1 MRYIFVLIFL
11 LTAVLSADINTKK
24 GSEIEKYEVS
34 EIEDF
39 QARKGMQKWLNR
51 DFGLKPHKV
60 NYILPFSYR
69 EGEYKSF
76 VATDE
81 YRNIEAELQVS
92 LKLYLGTGLFG
103 LNESYYLAYSH
114 QAFWQIY
121 SDSSPFRET
130 NYNPEGFVEFPIL
143 SKDSIFNMK
152 SIKLGLA
159 HTSNGQGSNE
169 NATYSSPAD
178 DPGNRS
184 RSLNY
189 MYSEFAFQHETLLT
203 EFRLF
208 SPFPGTADDID
219 NPDIVD
225 YLGYTSLKFNYFTGR
240 HMFTLMGRGNFTTG
254 YGAVESTY
262 SYPLIDDAY
271 FYVKIF
277 SGYGE
282 SLIDY
287 NNFITKFSVGF
298 SFSR

>member
-1 MRYIFVLIFL
+1 MKYILILFFTYASL
-11 LTAVLSADINTKK
+11 FAIDINTQK
-24 GSEIEKYEVS
+24 GEEFDKYDVS
-34 EIEDF
+34 DIED
-39 QARKGMQKWLNR
+39 AEAKKGMQKWLNR

-60 NYILPFSYR
+60 NYILPFAYR
-69 EGEYKSF
+69 EGEYKSY

-81 YRNIEAELQVS
+81 YTNIEAELQVS

-103 LNESYYLAYSH
+103 LNENYYLAYSH

-130 NYNPEGFVEFPIL
+130 NYNPEGFVEIPVID
-143 SKDSIFNMK
+143 KDSPFNMK
-152 SIKLGLA
+152 SIKFGLA
-159 HTSNGQGSNE
+159 HTSNGQGSNA
-169 NATYSSPAD
+169 NATYASPAD

-189 MYSEFAFQHETLLT
+189 MYTEVAFQHETLLT

-225 YLGYTSLKFNYFTGR
+225 YLGYTSIKFNYFTGK
-240 HMFTLMGRGNFTTG
+240 HMFTLMGRGNITTG

-271 FYVKIF
+271 LFMKVF

-287 NNFITKFSVGF
+287 NNYITKFSIGF